1 MESILIVDDEKNYLV
16 VLKELL
22 SEENY
27 EVITAENALQA
38 LEIFK
43 ESDLDLV
50 LTDMKMPKIDGI
62 ELLESI
68 RSINSEIPVIIMTAY
83 ATVEKA
89 VKAMKKGAFDYVTK
103 PFQNEELKLTVRKAI
118 DLYKLKRENLN
129 LRHEVSRKYQFGN
142 IIGNSP
148 AMLKLYE
155 MIEKVAGTKAIVLI
169 TGETGT
175 GKELVAKAVH
185 YNSPRKN
192 NAFVSVNC
200 AAIPE
205 TLLESELFGHE
216 KGSFTGAIAMRK
228 GRFELADGGTI
239 FLDEIAE
246 MPTALQAK
254 LLRALQEME
263 FERVGGTKT
272 LKIDVRVIAASNRD
286 LSKEVEKG
294 NMREDLYYRLNV
306 VRLHLPPLRE
316 RHGDIPLL
324 AAHFLNKYGQAVGKS
339 HLEILPATMRQLYTR
354 SWPGNVRELEHV
366 IERAVILASGR
377 EITPADIASESQEA
391 ENTDLDIDR
400 FIPMQVK
407 LNEALEE
414 VEAKMI
420 KRALTRAANV
430 QAHAAAM
437 LGITKSLLQYKMK
450 KYNI

>member
-50 LTDMKMPKIDGI
+50 LTDMRMPKIDGI

-68 RSINSEIPVIIMTAY
+68 RSINNEIPVIIMTAY

-103 PFQNEELKLTVRKAI
+103 PFQNEELKITVRKAI

-142 IIGNSP
+142 IIGKSP
-148 AMLKLYE
+148 VMLKLYE
-155 MIEKVAGTKAIVLI
+155 MIEKVAGTKATVLI

-272 LKIDVRVIAASNRD
+272 LKIDVRVIAASNKD
-286 LSKEVEKG
+286 LKKEVEAG
-294 NMREDLYYRLNV
+294 TLREDLYYRLNV
-306 VRLHLPPLRE
+306 MHLRLPPLRE
-316 RHGDIPLL
+316 RPDDIPLL
-324 AAHFLNKYGQAVGKS
+324 AAHFLQKYSQELGKGG
-339 HLEILPATMRQLYTR
+339 LEISPAVMRGLYTR
-354 SWPGNVRELEHV
+354 YWPGNVRELEHV

-377 EITPADIASESQEA
+377 EITPADMASESQEI
-391 ENTDLDIDR
+391 ENIDLDIDR

-420 KRALTRAANV
+420 KRALARAGNV

>member
-50 LTDMKMPKIDGI
+50 LTDMRMPKIDGI

-68 RSINSEIPVIIMTAY
+68 RSINNEIPVIIMTAY

-103 PFQNEELKLTVRKAI
+103 PFQNEELKITVRKAI

-142 IIGNSP
+142 IIGKSP
-148 AMLKLYE
+148 VMLKLYE
-155 MIEKVAGTKAIVLI
+155 MIEKVAGTKATVLI

-272 LKIDVRVIAASNRD
+272 LKIDVRVIAASNKD
-286 LSKEVEKG
+286 LKKEVEAG
-294 NMREDLYYRLNV
+294 TLREDLYYRLNV
-306 VRLHLPPLRE
+306 MHLRLPPLRE
-316 RHGDIPLL
+316 RPDDIPLL
-324 AAHFLNKYGQAVGKS
+324 AAHFLQKYSQELGKGG
-339 HLEILPATMRQLYTR
+339 LEISPAVMRGLYTR

-377 EITPADIASESQEA
+377 EITPADMASESQEI
-391 ENTDLDIDR
+391 ENIDLDIDR

-420 KRALTRAANV
+420 KRALARAGNV

>member
-50 LTDMKMPKIDGI
+50 LTDMRMPKIDGI
-62 ELLESI
+62 ELLENI

-103 PFQNEELKLTVRKAI
+103 PFQNEELKITVRKAI

-142 IIGNSP
+142 IIGKSP
-148 AMLKLYE
+148 VMLKLYE
-155 MIEKVAGTKAIVLI
+155 MIEKVAGAKATVLI

-185 YNSPRKN
+185 YNSLRKN
-192 NAFVSVNC
+192 NAFISVNC

-246 MPTALQAK
+246 MPPSLQAK

-272 LKIDVRVIAASNRD
+272 LKIDVRVIAASNKD
-286 LSKEVEKG
+286 LKKEVEAG
-294 NMREDLYYRLNV
+294 TMREDLYYRLNV
-306 VRLHLPPLRE
+306 VPLHLPPLRE
-316 RHGDIPLL
+316 RPDDIPLL
-324 AAHFLNKYGQAVGKS
+324 AAHFLQKYSQELGKGG
-339 HLEILPATMRQLYTR
+339 LEISPAVMRGLYTR

-366 IERAVILASGR
+366 IERAVIMASGR
-377 EITPADIASESQEA
+377 EITPADMASESQEA
-391 ENTDLDIDR
+391 ENIDLDIDR

-420 KRALTRAANV
+420 KRALARAGNV

>member
-27 EVITAENALQA
+27 EVITAENAMQA

-43 ESDLDLV
+43 ESDFDLV
-50 LTDMKMPKIDGI
+50 LTDMKMPQIDGI
-62 ELLESI
+62 ELLENI
-68 RSINSEIPVIIMTAY
+68 RSINNEVPVIIMTAY

-103 PFQNEELKLTVRKAI
+103 PFQNEELKITVRKAI
-118 DLYKLKRENLN
+118 DLYQLKRENLK
-129 LRHEVSRKYQFGN
+129 LRQEVSRKYQFGN
-142 IIGNSP
+142 IIGKSP
-148 AMLKLYE
+148 VMLNIYD
-155 MIEKVAGTKAIVLI
+155 MIEKVAATKATVLI

-175 GKELVAKAVH
+175 GKELVAKAIH

-192 NAFVSVNC
+192 NAFISVNC

-246 MPTALQAK
+246 MPPALQAK
-254 LLRALQEME
+254 LLRALQEMK

-272 LKIDVRVIAASNRD
+272 LKIDVRVIAASNKD
-286 LSKEVEKG
+286 LKKEVAAG
-294 NMREDLYYRLNV
+294 TLREDLYYRLNV
-306 VRLHLPPLRE
+306 VPLHLPPLRE
-316 RHGDIPLL
+316 RPADIPLL
-324 AAHFLNKYGQAVGKS
+324 AAHFLQKYSQELGKGG
-339 HLEILPATMRQLYTR
+339 LEISPAVMRGLYTR

-377 EITPADIASESQEA
+377 EITPAYIASESQEA
-391 ENTDLDIDR
+391 ENIDLDIDR

-420 KRALTRAANV
+420 KRALSRAGNV

>member
-1 MESILIVDDEKNYLV
+1 MESILIVDDEKNYLI

-27 EVITAENALQA
+27 EVVTAENAPQA

-43 ESDLDLV
+43 ESDFDLV
-50 LTDMKMPKIDGI
+50 LTDMKMPNMDGI
-62 ELLESI
+62 ELLENI
-68 RSINSEIPVIIMTAY
+68 RSVNSEIPVIVMTAY

-103 PFQNEELKLTVRKAI
+103 PFQNEELKITVRKAI
-118 DLYKLKRENLN
+118 DLYKLRRENLN

-142 IIGNSP
+142 IIGKSP

-155 MIEKVAGTKAIVLI
+155 MIEKVADTKATVLI

-246 MPTALQAK
+246 MPAALQAK

-272 LKIDVRVIAASNRD
+272 LKIDVRVIAASNKD
-286 LSKEVEKG
+286 PKKEVETG
-294 NMREDLYYRLNV
+294 NLREDLYYRLNV

-316 RHGDIPLL
+316 RPGDIPLL

-339 HLEILPATMRQLYTR
+339 HLEILPAAMRQLYTR

-366 IERAVILASGR
+366 IERAVILASGH
-377 EITPADIASESQEA
+377 EITPADMASESQEA
-391 ENTDLDIDR
+391 ENIDLDIDR

-407 LNEALEE
+407 LNEALED

-420 KRALTRAANV
+420 KRALARAGNV

>member
-1 MESILIVDDEKNYLV
+1 MESILIVDDEKNYLI

-27 EVITAENALQA
+27 EVITAENAPQA

-43 ESDLDLV
+43 ESDFDLV
-50 LTDMKMPKIDGI
+50 LTDMKMPNMDGI
-62 ELLESI
+62 ELLENI
-68 RSINSEIPVIIMTAY
+68 RSVNSEVPVIIMTAY

-103 PFQNEELKLTVRKAI
+103 PFQNEELKITVRKAI

-142 IIGNSP
+142 IIGKSP
-148 AMLKLYE
+148 VMLNIYD
-155 MIEKVAGTKAIVLI
+155 MIEKVAATKATVLI

-272 LKIDVRVIAASNRD
+272 LKIDVRVIAASNKD
-286 LSKEVEKG
+286 LKKEVEAG
-294 NMREDLYYRLNV
+294 TLREDLYYRLNV
-306 VRLHLPPLRE
+306 VPLHLPPLRE
-316 RHGDIPLL
+316 RPDDIALL
-324 AAHFLNKYGQAVGKS
+324 ATHFLQKYSQESEKGGM
-339 HLEILPATMRQLYTR
+339 EISPAAMRGLYTR

-366 IERAVILASGR
+366 IERAVIMASGR
-377 EITPADIASESQEA
+377 EIRPADIASESQET
-391 ENTDLDIDR
+391 EDIRLDIDR

-407 LNEALEE
+407 LNDALED

-420 KRALTRAANV
+420 KRALARAGNV
-430 QAHAAAM
+430 QAHAAAL

>member
-50 LTDMKMPKIDGI
+50 LTDMRMPKIDGI
-62 ELLESI
+62 ELLENI
-68 RSINSEIPVIIMTAY
+68 RSINNEVPVIIMTAY

-103 PFQNEELKLTVRKAI
+103 PFQNEELKITVRKAI

-142 IIGNSP
+142 IIGKSP
-148 AMLKLYE
+148 VMLKLYE
-155 MIEKVAGTKAIVLI
+155 MIEKVAGTKATVLI

-272 LKIDVRVIAASNRD
+272 LKIDVRVIAASNKD
-286 LSKEVEKG
+286 LKKEVEAG
-294 NMREDLYYRLNV
+294 TLREDLYYRLNV
-306 VRLHLPPLRE
+306 MHLRLPPLRE
-316 RHGDIPLL
+316 RPDDIPLL
-324 AAHFLNKYGQAVGKS
+324 AAHFLQKYSQELGKGG
-339 HLEILPATMRQLYTR
+339 LEISPAVMRGLYTR

-366 IERAVILASGR
+366 IERAVILSSGR
-377 EITPADIASESQEA
+377 EITPADMASESQEI
-391 ENTDLDIDR
+391 ENIDLDIDR

-420 KRALTRAANV
+420 KRALARAGNV

>member
-1 MESILIVDDEKNYLV
+1 MESILIVDDEKNYLI

-27 EVITAENALQA
+27 EVVTAENAPQA

-43 ESDLDLV
+43 ESDFDLV
-50 LTDMKMPKIDGI
+50 LTDMKMPNMDGI
-62 ELLESI
+62 ELLENI
-68 RSINSEIPVIIMTAY
+68 RSVNSEIPVIVMTAY

-103 PFQNEELKLTVRKAI
+103 PFQNEELKITVRKAI

-142 IIGNSP
+142 IIGKSP

-155 MIEKVAGTKAIVLI
+155 MIEKVADTKATVLI

-216 KGSFTGAIAMRK
+216 KGSFTGATAMRK

-286 LSKEVEKG
+286 LKKEAEAG
-294 NMREDLYYRLNV
+294 AMREDLYYRLNV
-306 VRLHLPPLRE
+306 VHLRLPPLRE
-316 RHGDIPLL
+316 RPDDIPLL
-324 AAHFLNKYGQAVGKS
+324 TAHFLQKYSQELGKGG
-339 HLEILPATMRQLYTR
+339 LEISPAAMRGLYTR

-377 EITPADIASESQEA
+377 EITPADMASESQES
-391 ENTDLDIDR
+391 ENIDLDIDR

-407 LNEALEE
+407 LNEALED

-420 KRALTRAANV
+420 KRALARAGNV

>member
-50 LTDMKMPKIDGI
+50 LTDMRMPKIDGI

-68 RSINSEIPVIIMTAY
+68 RSINNEIPVIIMTAY

-103 PFQNEELKLTVRKAI
+103 PFQNEELKITVRKAI

-142 IIGNSP
+142 IIGKSP
-148 AMLKLYE
+148 VMLKLYE
-155 MIEKVAGTKAIVLI
+155 MIEKVAGTKATVLI

-272 LKIDVRVIAASNRD
+272 LKIDVRVIAASNKD
-286 LSKEVEKG
+286 LKKEVEADTL
-294 NMREDLYYRLNV
+294 REDLYYRLNV
-306 VRLHLPPLRE
+306 MHLRLPPLRE
-316 RHGDIPLL
+316 RPDDIPLL
-324 AAHFLNKYGQAVGKS
+324 AAHFLQKYSQELGKGG
-339 HLEILPATMRQLYTR
+339 LEISPAVMRGLYTR
-354 SWPGNVRELEHV
+354 YWPGNVRELEHV

-377 EITPADIASESQEA
+377 EITPADMASESQEI
-391 ENTDLDIDR
+391 ENIDLDIDR

-420 KRALTRAANV
+420 KRALARAGNV

>member
-50 LTDMKMPKIDGI
+50 LTDMKMPNIDGI
-62 ELLESI
+62 ELLENI
-68 RSINSEIPVIIMTAY
+68 RSVNSEIPVIIMTAY

-103 PFQNEELKLTVRKAI
+103 PFQNEELKITVRKAI

-142 IIGNSP
+142 IIGKSQV
-148 AMLKLYE
+148 MLNIYDV
-155 MIEKVAGTKAIVLI
+155 IGKVAATKATVLI

-175 GKELVAKAVH
+175 GKELVAKAIH

-192 NAFVSVNC
+192 NAFVSINC

-246 MPTALQAK
+246 MPTGLQAK
-254 LLRALQEME
+254 LLRILQEME

-272 LKIDVRVIAASNRD
+272 LKIDVRVVAASNKD
-286 LSKEVEKG
+286 LKKEVEAG
-294 NMREDLYYRLNV
+294 TLREDLYYRLNV
-306 VRLHLPPLRE
+306 VHLHLPPLRE
-316 RHGDIPLL
+316 RPDDIPLL
-324 AAHFLNKYGQAVGKS
+324 AAHFLQKYSQESGQGDFKIS
-339 HLEILPATMRQLYTR
+339 PAAMRELYTR

-366 IERAVILASGR
+366 IERAVILSSGR
-377 EITPADIASESQEA
+377 EITPADMASESQEA

-407 LNEALEE
+407 LNKALEE

-420 KRALTRAANV
+420 KRALARAGNV
-430 QAHAAAM
+430 QTHAAAM
-437 LGITKSLLQYKMK
+437 LGIAKSLLQYKMK

>member
-50 LTDMKMPKIDGI
+50 LTDMRMPKIDGI

-68 RSINSEIPVIIMTAY
+68 RSINNEIPVIIMTAY

-103 PFQNEELKLTVRKAI
+103 PFQNEELKITVRKAI

-142 IIGNSP
+142 IIGKSP
-148 AMLKLYE
+148 VMLKLYE
-155 MIEKVAGTKAIVLI
+155 MIEKVAGTKATVLI

-272 LKIDVRVIAASNRD
+272 LKIDVRVLAASNKD
-286 LSKEVEKG
+286 LKKEVEAG
-294 NMREDLYYRLNV
+294 TLREDLYYRLNV
-306 VRLHLPPLRE
+306 MHLRLPPLRE
-316 RHGDIPLL
+316 RPDDIPLL
-324 AAHFLNKYGQAVGKS
+324 AAHFLQKYSQELGKGG
-339 HLEILPATMRQLYTR
+339 LEISPAVMRGLYTR

-377 EITPADIASESQEA
+377 EITPADIASESQEI

-420 KRALTRAANV
+420 KRALARAGNV

>member
-1 MESILIVDDEKNYLV
+1 MESILIVDDEKNYLI

-27 EVITAENALQA
+27 EVVTAENAPQA

-43 ESDLDLV
+43 ESDFDLV
-50 LTDMKMPKIDGI
+50 LTDMKMPNMDGI
-62 ELLESI
+62 ELLENI
-68 RSINSEIPVIIMTAY
+68 RSVNSEIPVIVMTAY

-103 PFQNEELKLTVRKAI
+103 PFQNEELKITVRKAI

-142 IIGNSP
+142 IIGKSP

-155 MIEKVAGTKAIVLI
+155 MIEKVADTKATVLI

-246 MPTALQAK
+246 MPAALQAK

-272 LKIDVRVIAASNRD
+272 LKIDVRVIAASNKD
-286 LSKEVEKG
+286 LKKEVETG
-294 NMREDLYYRLNV
+294 NLREDLYYRLNV

-316 RHGDIPLL
+316 RPGDIPLL

-339 HLEILPATMRQLYTR
+339 HLEILPAAMRQLYAR

-366 IERAVILASGR
+366 IERAVILASSH
-377 EITPADIASESQEA
+377 EITPADMASESQEA
-391 ENTDLDIDR
+391 ENIDLDIDR

-407 LNEALEE
+407 LNEALED

-420 KRALTRAANV
+420 KRALARAGNV

>member
-50 LTDMKMPKIDGI
+50 LTDMRMPKIDGI
-62 ELLESI
+62 ELLENI
-68 RSINSEIPVIIMTAY
+68 RSINNEIPVIIMTAY

-89 VKAMKKGAFDYVTK
+89 VTAMKKGAFDYVTK
-103 PFQNEELKLTVRKAI
+103 PFQNEELKITVRKAI

-148 AMLKLYE
+148 AMLNIYD
-155 MIEKVAGTKAIVLI
+155 MIEKVAATKATVLI

-246 MPTALQAK
+246 MPTALQAR

-272 LKIDVRVIAASNRD
+272 LKINVRVIAASNKD
-286 LSKEVEKG
+286 LKKEVEAG
-294 NMREDLYYRLNV
+294 TLREDLYYRLNV
-306 VRLHLPPLRE
+306 VHLRLPPLRE
-316 RHGDIPLL
+316 RPGDIPLL
-324 AAHFLNKYGQAVGKS
+324 AAHFLQKYSQELGKGG
-339 HLEILPATMRQLYTR
+339 LEISPAVMRGLYTR
-354 SWPGNVRELEHV
+354 SWLGNVRELEHV
-366 IERAVILASGR
+366 IERAVILSSGR
-377 EITPADIASESQEA
+377 EITPADMASEAQEA
-391 ENTDLDIDR
+391 ENIDLDIDR

-407 LNEALEE
+407 LNEALED

-420 KRALTRAANV
+420 KRALARAGNV
-430 QAHAAAM
+430 QTHAAAM
-437 LGITKSLLQYKMK
+437 LGITKYLLHYKMK

>member
-1 MESILIVDDEKNYLV
+1 MESILIVDDEKNYLI

-27 EVITAENALQA
+27 EVVTAENAPQA

-43 ESDLDLV
+43 ESDFDLV
-50 LTDMKMPKIDGI
+50 LTDMKMPNMDGI
-62 ELLESI
+62 ELLENI
-68 RSINSEIPVIIMTAY
+68 RSVNSEIPVIVMTAY

-103 PFQNEELKLTVRKAI
+103 PFQNEELKITVRKAI

-142 IIGNSP
+142 IIGKSP

-155 MIEKVAGTKAIVLI
+155 MIEKVADTKATVLI

-246 MPTALQAK
+246 MPAALQAK

-263 FERVGGTKT
+263 FERVGGTKM
-272 LKIDVRVIAASNRD
+272 LKIDVRVIAASNKD
-286 LSKEVEKG
+286 LKKEVETG
-294 NMREDLYYRLNV
+294 NLREDLYYRLNV

-316 RHGDIPLL
+316 RPGDIPIL

-339 HLEILPATMRQLYTR
+339 HLEILPAAMRQLYAR

-366 IERAVILASGR
+366 IERAVILASGH
-377 EITPADIASESQEA
+377 EITPADMASESQES
-391 ENTDLDIDR
+391 ENIDLDIDR

-407 LNEALEE
+407 LNEALED

-420 KRALTRAANV
+420 KRALARAGNV

>member
-1 MESILIVDDEKNYLV
+1 MESILIVDDEKNYLI

-27 EVITAENALQA
+27 EVVTAENAPQA

-43 ESDLDLV
+43 ESDFDLV
-50 LTDMKMPKIDGI
+50 LTDMKMPNMDGI
-62 ELLESI
+62 ELLENI
-68 RSINSEIPVIIMTAY
+68 RAVNSEIPVIVMTAY

-103 PFQNEELKLTVRKAI
+103 PFQNEELKITVRKAI

-142 IIGNSP
+142 IIGKSP

-155 MIEKVAGTKAIVLI
+155 MIEKVADTKATVLI

-246 MPTALQAK
+246 MPAALQAK

-272 LKIDVRVIAASNRD
+272 LKIDVRVIAASNKD
-286 LSKEVEKG
+286 LKKEVETG
-294 NMREDLYYRLNV
+294 NLREDLYYRLNV

-316 RHGDIPLL
+316 RPGDIPLL

-339 HLEILPATMRQLYTR
+339 HLEILPAAMRQLYAR

-366 IERAVILASGR
+366 IERAVILASGH
-377 EITPADIASESQEA
+377 EITPADMASESQEA
-391 ENTDLDIDR
+391 ENIDLDIDR

-407 LNEALEE
+407 LNEALED

-420 KRALTRAANV
+420 KRALARAGNV

>member
-50 LTDMKMPKIDGI
+50 LTDMKMPNMDGI
-62 ELLESI
+62 ELLENI
-68 RSINSEIPVIIMTAY
+68 RSVNSEIPVIVMTAY

-103 PFQNEELKLTVRKAI
+103 PFQNEELKIAVRKAI

-142 IIGNSP
+142 IIGKSP

-155 MIEKVAGTKAIVLI
+155 MIEKVAGAKATVLI

-228 GRFELADGGTI
+228 GRFELAD
-239 FLDEIAE
+239 
-246 MPTALQAK
+246 K
-254 LLRALQEME
+254 
-263 FERVGGTKT
+263 
-272 LKIDVRVIAASNRD
+272 
-286 LSKEVEKG
+286 
-294 NMREDLYYRLNV
+294 
-306 VRLHLPPLRE
+306 
-316 RHGDIPLL
+316 
-324 AAHFLNKYGQAVGKS
+324 
-339 HLEILPATMRQLYTR
+339 
-354 SWPGNVRELEHV
+354 
-366 IERAVILASGR
+366 
-377 EITPADIASESQEA
+377 
-391 ENTDLDIDR
+391 
-400 FIPMQVK
+400 
-407 LNEALEE
+407 
-414 VEAKMI
+414 
-420 KRALTRAANV
+420 
-430 QAHAAAM
+430 
-437 LGITKSLLQYKMK
+437 
-450 KYNI
+450 

>member
-1 MESILIVDDEKNYLV
+1 MESILIVDDEKNYLI

-50 LTDMKMPKIDGI
+50 LTDMRMPKIDGI
-62 ELLESI
+62 ELLENI

-103 PFQNEELKLTVRKAI
+103 PFQNEELKITVRKAI

-142 IIGNSP
+142 IIGKSP
-148 AMLKLYE
+148 VMLKLYE
-155 MIEKVAGTKAIVLI
+155 MIEKVAGTKATVLI

-272 LKIDVRVIAASNRD
+272 LKIDVRVIAASNKD
-286 LSKEVEKG
+286 LKKEVEAG
-294 NMREDLYYRLNV
+294 TLREDLYYRLNV
-306 VRLHLPPLRE
+306 MHLRLPPLRE
-316 RHGDIPLL
+316 RPDDIPLL
-324 AAHFLNKYGQAVGKS
+324 AAHFLQKYSQELGKGG
-339 HLEILPATMRQLYTR
+339 LEISPAVMRGLYTR

-366 IERAVILASGR
+366 IERAVILSSGR
-377 EITPADIASESQEA
+377 EITPADMASESQEI
-391 ENTDLDIDR
+391 ENIDLDIDR

-420 KRALTRAANV
+420 KRALARAGNV

>member
-50 LTDMKMPKIDGI
+50 LTDMRMPKIDGI

-68 RSINSEIPVIIMTAY
+68 RSINNEVPVIIMTAY

-103 PFQNEELKLTVRKAI
+103 PFQNEELKITVRKAI

-148 AMLKLYE
+148 AMLNIYD
-155 MIEKVAGTKAIVLI
+155 MIEKVAATKATVLI

-272 LKIDVRVIAASNRD
+272 LKIDVRVIAASNKD
-286 LSKEVEKG
+286 LKKEIEAG
-294 NMREDLYYRLNV
+294 TLREDLYYRLNV
-306 VRLHLPPLRE
+306 MHLRLPPLRE
-316 RHGDIPLL
+316 RPDDIPLL
-324 AAHFLNKYGQAVGKS
+324 AAHFLQKYSQELGKGG
-339 HLEILPATMRQLYTR
+339 LEISPAVMRGLYTR

-377 EITPADIASESQEA
+377 EVTPVDIASESQEA
-391 ENTDLDIDR
+391 ENIDLDIDR

-420 KRALTRAANV
+420 KRALSRAGNV

>member
-50 LTDMKMPKIDGI
+50 LTDMRMPKIDGI

-68 RSINSEIPVIIMTAY
+68 RSINNEVPVIIMTAY

-103 PFQNEELKLTVRKAI
+103 PFQNEELKITVRKAI

-148 AMLKLYE
+148 AMLNIYD
-155 MIEKVAGTKAIVLI
+155 MIEKVAATKATVLI

-272 LKIDVRVIAASNRD
+272 LKIDVRVIAASNKD
-286 LSKEVEKG
+286 LKKEIEAG
-294 NMREDLYYRLNV
+294 TLREDLYYRLNV
-306 VRLHLPPLRE
+306 MHLRLPPLRE
-316 RHGDIPLL
+316 RPDDIPLL
-324 AAHFLNKYGQAVGKS
+324 AAHFLQKYSQELGKGG
-339 HLEILPATMRQLYTR
+339 LEISPAVMRGLYTR

-377 EITPADIASESQEA
+377 EVTPADIASESQEA
-391 ENTDLDIDR
+391 ENIDLDIDR

-420 KRALTRAANV
+420 KRALSRAGNV

>member
-1 MESILIVDDEKNYLV
+1 MESILIVDDEKNYLI

-27 EVITAENALQA
+27 EVVTAENAPQA

-43 ESDLDLV
+43 ESDFDLV
-50 LTDMKMPKIDGI
+50 LTDMKMPNMDGI
-62 ELLESI
+62 ELLENI
-68 RSINSEIPVIIMTAY
+68 RSVNSEIPVIVMTAY

-103 PFQNEELKLTVRKAI
+103 PFQNEELKITVRKAI

-142 IIGNSP
+142 IIGKSP

-155 MIEKVAGTKAIVLI
+155 MIEKVADTKATVLI

-246 MPTALQAK
+246 MPAALQAK

-272 LKIDVRVIAASNRD
+272 LKIDVRVIAASNKD
-286 LSKEVEKG
+286 LKKEVETG
-294 NMREDLYYRLNV
+294 NLREDLYYRLNV

-316 RHGDIPLL
+316 RPGDIPLL

-339 HLEILPATMRQLYTR
+339 HLEILPAAMRQLYAR

-366 IERAVILASGR
+366 IERAVILASGH
-377 EITPADIASESQEA
+377 EITPADMASESQEA
-391 ENTDLDIDR
+391 ENIDLDIDR

-407 LNEALEE
+407 LNEALED

-420 KRALTRAANV
+420 KRALARAGNV